1 MHSIGNDYLRVWAG
15 QLIQEHRRITWQHR
29 VNLATPLVE
38 IGGGLGYWGK
48 WWPDRRTIVISAR
61 LIRLHPWE
69 VVLNV
74 FRHEMAHQ
82 LVSENHGPAPAHGDL
97 FAAACER
104 LGVPTE
110 YRSAGGTLPDSRPLP
125 DPLNQDRP
133 RALLEKVRKLLA
145 LSESANE
152 HEALLAMR
160 KARELLDQHR
170 LPMPGERSEYCSLV
184 INLGQRRV
192 LSHHR
197 AIASLLMDHFQ
208 VEVVLASTYN
218 AATCENCKCLDLIGR
233 PGQVKVAEYIFHFL
247 ENRLKN
253 LWENQRRLRPG
264 GGRTGGN
271 SYRLGVLK
279 GFREKLAGEE
289 KIPSRRRSATAT
301 TPTELLPLRLAD
313 PERDRFLTCRY
324 PRLRSSRGRSI
335 TVDHQHYRAGQEEGR
350 RLELRAGLEQCG
362 SAPPLPLPEGRLGV

>member
-1 MHSIGNDYLRVWAG
+1 
-15 QLIQEHRRITWQHR
+15 
-29 VNLATPLVE
+29 LVE
-38 IGGGLGYWGK
+38 IGEGRGYWGK

-82 LVSENHGPAPAHGDL
+82 LVSEAHGPAPAHGDL

-110 YRSAGGTLPDSRPLP
+110 YRTAAGALPDNRPLP

-170 LPMPGERSEYCSLV
+170 LPLPGERSEYCSLV

-208 VEVVLASTYN
+208 VEVVLASTYD
-218 AATCENCKCLDLIGR
+218 ATTCDTCKCLDLIGR

-247 ENRLKN
+247 ENRLKR
-253 LWENQRRLRPG
+253 LWEVQRRLRPG

-279 GFREKLAGEE
+279 GFREKLAGE
-289 KIPSRRRSATAT
+289 RATAPGRQAT
-301 TPTELLPLRLAD
+301 KAANPADLLPVRLTD

-335 TVDHQHYRAGQEEGR
+335 TVDHEHYRAGQEEGR
-350 RLELRAGLEQCG
+350 RLELRAALER
-362 SAPPLPLPEGRLGV
+362 SENTITLPLPERTRE

>member
-1 MHSIGNDYLRVWAG
+1 MQSTDNDYLRIWAG
-15 QLIQEHRRITWQHR
+15 QLVLEHRRITWQHR
-29 VNLATPLVE
+29 VNLAAPLVE
-38 IGGGLGYWGK
+38 IGEGRGYWGK

-82 LVSENHGPAPAHGDL
+82 LVTESHGKAAAHGDL

-104 LGVPTE
+104 LGVPAE
-110 YRSAGGTLPDSRPLP
+110 YRTAAGALPDSRPLP

-145 LSESANE
+145 LAESANE
-152 HEALLAMR
+152 YEALLAMR

-170 LPMPGERSEYCSLV
+170 LPLPGERSEYCSLV
-184 INLGQRRV
+184 INLGKRRV

-208 VEVVLASTYN
+208 VEVVLAFTYD
-218 AATCENCKCLDLIGR
+218 AALCDTCRCLDIIGR
-233 PGQVKVAEYIFHFL
+233 PSQVKVAEYIFHFL
-247 ENRLKN
+247 ENRLKR
-253 LWENQRRLRPG
+253 LWEYQRRLRPG
-264 GGRTGGN
+264 GGRSGGN

-279 GFREKLAGEE
+279 GFREKLAGER
-289 KIPSRRRSATAT
+289 KAASDGGSTAAP
-301 TPTELLPLRLAD
+301 TPAERLPARLTD

-335 TVDHQHYRAGQEEGR
+335 TVNHEHYRAGREEGR
-350 RLELRAGLEQCG
+350 RLELRAGLERSG
-362 SAPPLPLPEGRLGV
+362 NTAPLPLPGRAGE